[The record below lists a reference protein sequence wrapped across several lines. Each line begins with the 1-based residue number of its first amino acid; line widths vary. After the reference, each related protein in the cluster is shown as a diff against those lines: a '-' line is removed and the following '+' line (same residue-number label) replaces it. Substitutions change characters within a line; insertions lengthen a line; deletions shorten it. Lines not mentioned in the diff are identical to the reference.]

1 MLEPL
6 PSLPGISSFPGDR
19 ATRPREGSFR
29 CPPLGEFGV
38 GAFSFADYT
47 LYCHVWRAW
56 RGLAAAGGPVAL
68 GTAVPARDMLKR
80 SREGPYGQHCH
91 GPAAFIR
98 KHQPTGTNFRADVP
112 HNQGVHTT
120 KIEALVRSR
129 LVSFH
134 GRVARRV
141 HSPRREENQPTV
153 SDMKF
158 VRAGVLS
165 CALYGSN
172 WWYLMKGDLNA
183 CRSQICDASCSP
195 GECGSST
202 LSSEHRQKHQEHTV
216 SVREKENAYNL

>member
-1 MLEPL
+1 MDN
-6 PSLPGISSFPGDR
+6 IVTAQQHSFVNIN
-19 ATRPREGSFR
+19 
-29 CPPLGEFGV
+29 PLGRT
-38 GAFSFADYT
+38 S
-47 LYCHVWRAW
+47 
-56 RGLAAAGGPVAL
+56 GPMFL
-68 GTAVPARDMLKR
+68 TTK
-80 SREGPYGQHCH
+80 
-91 GPAAFIR
+91 
-98 KHQPTGTNFRADVP
+98 
-112 HNQGVHTT
+112 GVHTT